1 MVLHAHTQR
10 VYENGDQNSSLE
22 DPALDECLQALAR
35 KATHFVKSAL
45 GKSLAQMGLTFLSNQ
60 ITLIDEY
67 YDRVMVR
74 LGLD

>member
-45 GKSLAQMGLTFLSNQ
+45 RKSLVTTTADDSDQPIGRFGL
-60 ITLIDEY
+60 
-67 YDRVMVR
+67 VR
-74 LGLD
+74 

>member
-45 GKSLAQMGLTFLSNQ
+45 GKSLVTTTADDSDQPIGRFGL
-60 ITLIDEY
+60 
-67 YDRVMVR
+67 VR
-74 LGLD
+74 

>member
-10 VYENGDQNSSLE
+10 VYENGDRNSSLE

-45 GKSLAQMGLTFLSNQ
+45 GKSLVTTTADDSDQPIGRFGL
-60 ITLIDEY
+60 
-67 YDRVMVR
+67 VR
-74 LGLD
+74 

>member
-35 KATHFVKSAL
+35 KATHFVKSPL
-45 GKSLAQMGLTFLSNQ
+45 GKSLVTTTADDSDQPIGRFGL
-60 ITLIDEY
+60 
-67 YDRVMVR
+67 VR
-74 LGLD
+74 